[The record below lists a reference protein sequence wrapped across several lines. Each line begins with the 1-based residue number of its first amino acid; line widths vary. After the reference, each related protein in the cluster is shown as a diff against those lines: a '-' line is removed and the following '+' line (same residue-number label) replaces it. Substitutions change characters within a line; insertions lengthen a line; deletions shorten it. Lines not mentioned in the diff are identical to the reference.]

1 MIKAENMEELK
12 ILFSKYMNDA
22 CTSAEIQRLMQHFTE
37 AKQET
42 ELRRLILNEIKKDVE
57 TDDDALDSRILEI
70 YDRLKVKLDGV
81 STKKNT
87 VRVMGSYIR
96 YAAAAVI
103 FLAVSATI
111 YFYTHQNNGLENRVH
126 IADNQV
132 NDAVPGGNKAILIL
146 SDGSELSLTDADNGE
161 LAIQAGIKVS
171 KTDDGQLVYE
181 FSENSKSTK
190 PLYNTIKTPVGGQY
204 QLNLPDGSRVWL
216 NAASSLTFPANF
228 NGNDRKVT
236 LKGEAYFEVAKNQGK
251 PFIVSSIVANRTQE
265 VKVLGTH
272 FNVNGYENEETIK
285 TTLLEG
291 SVQVSSGAGVKVLQP
306 GQQSVLD
313 QNKINI
319 YQVDANQAIDWK
331 NGDFVFSDEG
341 IHSIMR
347 KLERWYDIEVV
358 YQQNIPEIGFGA
370 EISRTKKLSE
380 VLKVLETTGNV
391 HFKIEGRRVTVMQ

>member
-1 MIKAENMEELK
+1 MEELK